1 MRNTLTI
8 ARRELESY
16 FVSPVAYVTIALF
29 LFIMGFLFERIL
41 ALSREATL
49 QYLFENMVTIL
60 MLVGPLLSMRL
71 FAEENRS
78 GTLELLLT
86 SPVRDWEVVLG
97 KFVAGFTVLA
107 IALAFTGLYAVVLA
121 LLGHPELGPILS
133 GYLGMLLFGAAVIAI
148 GLLTS
153 SWTRNQVIA
162 GFLAIVIVLFLWVV
176 QALASSAGGSLA
188 GVPAYVSLA
197 QHYED
202 FLRGVIDTRNVV
214 YFVSVVVVALF
225 LTVRSVEARRW
236 R

>member
-1 MRNTLTI
+1 LRNTLTI

-49 QYLFENMVTIL
+49 QYVFENMVTIL

-176 QALASSAGGSLA
+176 QALASSASGSLA

>member
-1 MRNTLTI
+1 LKNAVTI

-41 ALSREATL
+41 ALSHEATL
-49 QYLFENMVTIL
+49 QYLFQNMVTIL
-60 MLVGPLLSMRL
+60 MLIGPLLSMRL

-97 KFVAGFTVLA
+97 KYVAALAVLA
-107 IALAFTGLYAVVLA
+107 IALAFTGLYAAVLA
-121 LLGHPELGPILS
+121 ILGHPELGPMLS
-133 GYLGMLLFGAAVIAI
+133 GYLGMLLFGASLTAI
-148 GLLTS
+148 GLLAS
-153 SWTRNQVIA
+153 SWTRSQVVA
-162 GFLAIVIVLFLWVV
+162 GFVAIVIVLFLWVIE
-176 QALASSAGGSLA
+176 ALASSSGGALA
-188 GVPAYVSLA
+188 GVPSYISLA
-197 QHYED
+197 QHYDD
-202 FLRGVIDTRNVV
+202 FVRGIIDTRHLV
-214 YFVSVVVVALF
+214 YFASVVAVALF